1 MGGGKMVQGLVVH
14 ELSKNVS
21 RTHWFGGHFLKAQVR
36 Q

>member
-1 MGGGKMVQGLVVH
+1 MGGGKMVQGLVVP

-21 RTHWFGGHFLKAQVR
+21 RTHRFGGHFLKVQVR